1 MSNVDKKNKILD
13 KIQELSESFS
23 SRTKRDLKAIG
34 TQLAESTTSF
44 SPSSKNKKTE
54 ILEQIESLSRE
65 MDEIK
70 KNKFSSLNLTS
81 SNLNRSFDLNLT
93 LTSPTKH
100 HSSPLRK
107 NKYDSKFHGEHSKS
121 PPKVKYSC
129 IFIFQN
135 TNNLIILF
143 KI

>member
-81 SNLNRSFDLNLT
+81 SDLNRSFDLNLT

-100 HSSPLRK
+100 HCSPLRK
-107 NKYDSKFHGEHSKS
+107 TKYDSKIHGEHSKS
-121 PPKVKYSC
+121 PPKVNKYSR
-129 IFIFQN
+129 IFIFEN
-135 TNNLIILF
+135 TNNMIILF
-143 KI
+143 